1 MDEDLEDD
9 ERRGCLGRVAPLLL
23 CRCLCRARRRPVGQ
37 ASPPPR
43 AGDGYGDDGTT
54 QNPMANAG
62 LIARPS
68 VEIVEQPRRPFEQD
82 EAAETAP
89 LAAPPPAP
97 PAPPPASPPSPP
109 PPPGDEEAEPAE
121 DYAPGGYHPVA
132 LGDVY
137 DERYEVQHKLG
148 WGVYSTVWCCRDR
161 RSRRRVALKIQKAA
175 PECTAVHQSNARG
188 PVLAEKGL
196 GEEASGAPDSLLD
209 SRTGTRRAPSRR
221 SRS

>member
-43 AGDGYGDDGTT
+43 AGDAYGDDGTT
-54 QNPMANAG
+54 QNPMANDG

-97 PAPPPASPPSPP
+97 AF
-109 PPPGDEEAEPAE
+109 GCFCFGQRVEAE
-121 DYAPGGYHPVA
+121 APQDLDLPPT
-132 LGDVY
+132 
-137 DERYEVQHKLG
+137 R
-148 WGVYSTVWCCRDR
+148 
-161 RSRRRVALKIQKAA
+161 AA
-175 PECTAVHQSNARG
+175 PYS
-188 PVLAEKGL
+188 
-196 GEEASGAPDSLLD
+196 S
-209 SRTGTRRAPSRR
+209 
-221 SRS
+221 

>member
-54 QNPMANAG
+54 QNPMANDG

-89 LAAPPPAP
+89 LA
-97 PAPPPASPPSPP
+97 APPPASPPSPP

>member
-1 MDEDLEDD
+1 
-9 ERRGCLGRVAPLLL
+9 
-23 CRCLCRARRRPVGQ
+23 
-37 ASPPPR
+37 
-43 AGDGYGDDGTT
+43 
-54 QNPMANAG
+54 MANDG

-188 PVLAEKGL
+188 PVR
-196 GEEASGAPDSLLD
+196 GE
-209 SRTGTRRAPSRR
+209 GTW
-221 SRS
+221 

>member
-54 QNPMANAG
+54 QNPMANDG

-89 LAAPPPAP
+89 LAAPPPAPPPAP

-161 RSRRRVALKIQKAA
+161 R
-175 PECTAVHQSNARG
+175 
-188 PVLAEKGL
+188 
-196 GEEASGAPDSLLD
+196 
-209 SRTGTRRAPSRR
+209 
-221 SRS
+221 